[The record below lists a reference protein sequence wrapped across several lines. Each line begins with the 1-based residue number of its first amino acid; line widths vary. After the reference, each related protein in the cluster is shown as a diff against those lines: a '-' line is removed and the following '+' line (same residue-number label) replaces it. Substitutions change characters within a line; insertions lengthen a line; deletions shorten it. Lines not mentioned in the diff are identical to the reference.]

1 MIVYS
6 QNETVE
12 KFTAG
17 VLGADFPELRAR
29 AWDALS
35 SSLGTEQARDDID
48 VWTLTKLEAAPNPE
62 PRSDDGHDKY
72 TATAEFTR
80 SEPAAASRI

>member
-1 MIVYS
+1 M
-6 QNETVE
+6 NENTTMTCVE

-17 VLGADFPELRAR
+17 ILGADLPELRAR

-35 SSLGTEQARDDID
+35 SSLGSEQARDDID
-48 VWTLTKLEAAPNPE
+48 AWVLTNLESEPNPE
-62 PRSDDGHDKY
+62 PSEDGSDKY

-80 SEPAAASRI
+80 SEPAAASRT